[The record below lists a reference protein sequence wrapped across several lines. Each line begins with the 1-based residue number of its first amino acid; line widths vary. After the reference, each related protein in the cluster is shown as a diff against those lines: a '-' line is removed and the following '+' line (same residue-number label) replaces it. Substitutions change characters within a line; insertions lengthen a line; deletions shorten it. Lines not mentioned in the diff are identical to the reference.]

1 MEVTCVP
8 SIANGRN
15 ARLGGGFSLH
25 RLGWENQMERG
36 TKSRVCRWS
45 GVPCHFPTCSFV
57 DSHGNIRVCRHHL
70 RPAGMNRARVLKK
83 DFMRGRGFS

>member
-8 SIANGRN
+8 SIAHGRN

-45 GVPCHFPTCSFV
+45 GIRCYFPSCSFV
-57 DSHGNIRVCRHHL
+57 NTFGNVHFCKFHLNPNDRNRVRI
-70 RPAGMNRARVLKK
+70 PKE
-83 DFMRGRGFS
+83 DFMRRRGR